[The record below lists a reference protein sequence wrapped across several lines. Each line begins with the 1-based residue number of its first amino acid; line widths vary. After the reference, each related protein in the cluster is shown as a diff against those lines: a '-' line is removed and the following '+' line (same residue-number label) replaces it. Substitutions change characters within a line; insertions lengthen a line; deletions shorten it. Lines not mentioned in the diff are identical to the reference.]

1 MSWMRLELQVKVF
14 HLAGAIGEQDGSGC
28 HWTTADKRTKRRK
41 WSQEENS
48 IVMQCYYRSENGRN
62 GYRKR
67 MRVIWN
73 EIRMFNVTKQRLVD
87 QKNNISKRK
96 WLLNLE
102 LEEIPRNIK
111 DIGHG
116 EVKLESNEGMVLG
129 IWSWR
134 TECVYERIWRLN
146 FALEDCMVPN
156 IGEKL
161 RICKRKDANAN
172 YERGHDHTWENV

>member
-1 MSWMRLELQVKVF
+1 
-14 HLAGAIGEQDGSGC
+14 
-28 HWTTADKRTKRRK
+28 
-41 WSQEENS
+41 
-48 IVMQCYYRSENGRN
+48 
-62 GYRKR
+62 

-129 IWSWR
+129 I
-134 TECVYERIWRLN
+134 
-146 FALEDCMVPN
+146 
-156 IGEKL
+156 
-161 RICKRKDANAN
+161 
-172 YERGHDHTWENV
+172 

>member
-1 MSWMRLELQVKVF
+1 
-14 HLAGAIGEQDGSGC
+14 
-28 HWTTADKRTKRRK
+28 
-41 WSQEENS
+41 
-48 IVMQCYYRSENGRN
+48 
-62 GYRKR
+62 

-116 EVKLESNEGMVLG
+116 EVKLESDEGMVLG
-129 IWSWR
+129 I
-134 TECVYERIWRLN
+134 
-146 FALEDCMVPN
+146 
-156 IGEKL
+156 
-161 RICKRKDANAN
+161 
-172 YERGHDHTWENV
+172 